1 MLRLLPFLLLF
12 LIVSPA
18 SALAPPTTDDQKTL
32 YTIGQ
37 TVSKQLAVFSL
48 TPEEL
53 QYVLL
58 GLTDAQAGKAPSF
71 DTGVYARKVQE
82 LARARRSAQAQKAA
96 PLNKEALAKAS
107 KEPGAVTTPSGLVYL
122 PVKEGNGAQP
132 RATDTVRV
140 HYRGVLPDGR
150 EFDSSFRRGNPL
162 EFKLDRVIKCWTEG
176 VQKMKV
182 GGKARLVCPSAL
194 AYGEQGAG
202 DLILPG
208 TTLQFEI
215 DLLDITN
222 VPRVAP

>member
-1 MLRLLPFLLLF
+1 MLRALSVLCLFLL
-12 LIVSPA
+12 VTP
-18 SALAPPTTDDQKTL
+18 ALALDPPATDEQKTL

-37 TVSKQLAVFSL
+37 TVSRQLAVFSL

-58 GLTDAQAGKAPSF
+58 GLTDGQAGKAPAF
-71 DTGVYARKVQE
+71 DTGAYARKVQE
-82 LARARRSAQAQKAA
+82 LARARRSVQARKSA
-96 PLNKEALAKAS
+96 PLNKEALDRAAR
-107 KEPGAVTTPSGLVYL
+107 EPGAVTTPSGLVYL
-122 PVKEGNGAQP
+122 PVKEGTGAQP
-132 RATDTVRV
+132 KATDTVRV
-140 HYRGVLPDGR
+140 HYRGTLPDGR
-150 EFDSSFRRGNPL
+150 EFDSSFKRGNPL
-162 EFKLDRVIKCWTEG
+162 EFKLDSVIKCWTEG

-208 TTLQFEI
+208 ATLQFEI
-215 DLLDITN
+215 ELLDIKN